1 MPSITTFL
9 RHETI
14 CKTIYATYEEKDN
27 RNHDWKR
34 WISVFFWSRYVIIFY
49 KCSLCRFVG
58 WIWVQSDA
66 WDSKRIQKYVSRN
79 PKTNPTIQTNKISH
93 GPPFSND
100 FWIFSVKFLKKK
112 EFILATYLTEHR
124 IHFFPKTKLF
134 QRIFWCLLLKWSD
147 GSLQNLGPF

>member
-1 MPSITTFL
+1 MN
-9 RHETI
+9 
-14 CKTIYATYEEKDN
+14 ATYEEKDN

-34 WISVFFWSRYVIIFY
+34 WISVFFWSRYIINF
-49 KCSLCRFVG
+49 CECFLCWFVG

-100 FWIFSVKFLKKK
+100 FWIFIVKFLKKK
-112 EFILATYLTEHR
+112 EFTLGN
-124 IHFFPKTKLF
+124 IHK
-134 QRIFWCLLLKWSD
+134 WCLTIFDDFWPPPFPLMSDFYLLMSD
-147 GSLQNLGPF
+147 FLGQFLTPLPL

>member
-1 MPSITTFL
+1 MARNGLKIADSLGCAFFIVH
-9 RHETI
+9 RENW

-34 WISVFFWSRYVIIFY
+34 WISIFFWSRYIIIF
-49 KCSLCRFVG
+49 CNCFLCRFVG
-58 WIWVQSDA
+58 WTWVQSDA

-112 EFILATYLTEHR
+112 EFTLATYLTE
-124 IHFFPKTKLF
+124 FTF
-134 QRIFWCLLLKWSD
+134 
-147 GSLQNLGPF
+147 LQKQIVSEDFLIYFT